1 MGYWIPEPTGPA
13 PVAARV
19 PPPAERESVKVRFRA
34 LVIALV
40 ILVVI
45 DVVLRVPG
53 LTLPIPDVYRL
64 PSRTVLGYDQLVSS
78 MTAQTTPASRL
89 LATRSCGERR

>member
-1 MGYWIPEPTGPA
+1 M
-13 PVAARV
+13 
-19 PPPAERESVKVRFRA
+19 KVRFRA
-34 LVIALV
+34 LLIALV

-64 PSRTVLGYDQLVSS
+64 PSRTVLGYDQLISS
-78 MTAQTTPASRL
+78 MSR
-89 LATRSCGERR
+89 AGQPSRRGCRRLDRVGRAADAGADARLPT